1 MDRSASSSCISRR
14 RRPNSTISSAPS
26 NSRRRSISHQ
36 PGPRA
41 SRPPIAGQ
49 RPAVLK
55 LRMPSDPVSRAGA
68 ILEIDL
74 DGIVANWRLLAE
86 KAARAACAAV
96 VKANGYGLGA
106 APAARALAA
115 AGGRLFFFATLD
127 EGIALR
133 GGLGAHPQIAVFNR
147 PPPRTPPQVPAPPLV
162 PGLNDPRPN
171 DP

>member
-14 RRPNSTISSAPS
+14 KPPNSTISSAPS

-55 LRMPSDPVSRAGA
+55 LSMSSDPASRAGA

-86 KAARAACAAV
+86 KAARAACGAV

-106 APAARALAA
+106 APVAPALAA
-115 AGGRLFFFATLD
+115 AGRRLLLFA
-127 EGIALR
+127 ALR
-133 GGLGAHPQIAVFNR
+133 EGNCPRGALR
-147 PPPRTPPQVPAPPLV
+147 R
-162 PGLNDPRPN
+162 
-171 DP
+171 